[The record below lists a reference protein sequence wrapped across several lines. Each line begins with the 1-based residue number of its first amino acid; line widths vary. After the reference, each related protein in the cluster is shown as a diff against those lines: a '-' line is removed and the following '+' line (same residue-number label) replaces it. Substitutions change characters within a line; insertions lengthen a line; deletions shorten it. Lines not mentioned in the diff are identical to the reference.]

1 MFYFYLTSRKD
12 SLYLKIQ
19 VESRLFE
26 IFQQRSRLSAYSL
39 LTPLFHPFR
48 SPDSDNLTG
57 KDSFEYEGRRT
68 VTERRIIGMMNST
81 YKVSK
86 SKKKPIKQPLLNS
99 KCKSLILLDS
109 NKIKQD
115 EQEKCKTTYNKID
128 YLKKIIELH
137 ESQNV
142 KQYEQWLNSK
152 FGAQLT
158 DIRSLESTVQELM
171 HTVEAIEQLRFCS
184 GMSAQEAYKTVTMM
198 KNEMKEFEANF
209 HKQRDDFNN
218 LNEEEAY
225 KKFREQQDEAQEF
238 FKKSENEFKETIL
251 RGAFESIYGTKK
263 QWRSKTETYEEAF
276 EEFKTEAEEENLD
289 GDSDE
294 DDFEDIFGSDED
306 DFEDIFGFNSKRQKE
321 QNKHK
326 EQPAF
331 FSFEQQEEQ
340 NEALR
345 LKDLYR
351 SLARQLHPDVNHN
364 SDPKKL
370 DLWYQVQAAYE
381 ANDLSKLEVLSAL
394 SNMLDQSWN
403 KIDTVSMLKKLAN
416 ELKKTLSQLD
426 KKINFIKKSPSWDFT
441 KKQSNTKKMIAFEEK
456 TRLKFTTELSNLSMK
471 QKDLQ
476 AQLDLWSK
484 PARPSCIGYHGIG
497 ERLSNL
503 REFPVC

>member
-1 MFYFYLTSRKD
+1 
-12 SLYLKIQ
+12 
-19 VESRLFE
+19 
-26 IFQQRSRLSAYSL
+26 
-39 LTPLFHPFR
+39 
-48 SPDSDNLTG
+48 
-57 KDSFEYEGRRT
+57 
-68 VTERRIIGMMNST
+68 MNST
-81 YKVSK
+81 YKVGK
-86 SKKKPIKQPLLNS
+86 SKKKPIKQPPLNS
-99 KCKSLILLDS
+99 KCKALILLDS
-109 NKIKQD
+109 NKIKED
-115 EQEKCKTTYNKID
+115 EQEKCRTTYNKID
-128 YLKKIIELH
+128 SLKKIIELH

-158 DIRSLESTVQELM
+158 EIRSLETAVQELM

-209 HKQRDDFNN
+209 HKQREDFNN

-276 EEFKTEAEEENLD
+276 EEFKKEAEEDNLG
-289 GDSDE
+289 GDSND

-306 DFEDIFGFNSKRQKE
+306 DFEDIFGFNSKKQKE

-326 EQPAF
+326 EQPSL
-331 FSFEQQEEQ
+331 FSFEQEEEQ
-340 NEALR
+340 NEDLR

-364 SDPKKL
+364 LDQNKL

-381 ANDLSKLEVLSAL
+381 ENDLSKLEVLSAL

-416 ELKKTLSQLD
+416 ELKQTLSQLD
-426 KKINFIKKSPSWDFT
+426 KKINFIKKGPSWDFT
-441 KKQSNTKKMIAFEEK
+441 KKQSNAKKMITFEEK
-456 TRLKFTTELSNLSMK
+456 TRLKFSTNLSNLAMK

-484 PARPSCIGYHGIG
+484 PARPSSKRSQPPASKNQGHRNGKYQANYKH
-497 ERLSNL
+497 
-503 REFPVC
+503 F